1 MAGVI
6 RNCRRG
12 RGRIIR
18 LRSLGD
24 CVLTT
29 PASPPES
36 RPVPIFELSVV
47 AEERFSAVFVANPD
61 VDQVLPP
68 SVAAIRRW
76 RPDIC
81 VNLHGG
87 TRSIALTAASGAR
100 WRAGFEHFRASAMY
114 NVIDS
119 EGAGDSRGRAK
130 GAHGGTRR
138 VRYVLPGCA
147 SVSHPAG
154 EVVCG

>member
-6 RNCRRG
+6 QELPHG
-12 RGRIIR
+12 AAVAIVR

-29 PASPPES
+29 PALAILKQA
-36 RPVPIFELSVV
+36 RPDLRIGVV
-47 AEERFSAVFVANPD
+47 AEERFSAVFVPNPD

-76 RPDIC
+76 RPELC

-100 WRAGFEHFRASAMY
+100 WRAGYEHFRASAMY
-114 NVIDS
+114 NVIIPKAQEILGVDRKVHTA
-119 EGAGDSRGRAK
+119 E
-130 GAHGGTRR
+130 H
-138 VRYVLPGCA
+138 V
-147 SVSHPAG
+147 
-154 EVVCG
+154 